1 MMNISIGELARHT
14 GVKVPTIRYYESVGL
29 MPAPPRS
36 EGRQRR
42 YAASQVSRL
51 NFIRHSRELGFE
63 IDAIRELLAMNEQPE
78 QSCVEADR
86 IARRHLGEVER
97 RITQLEALRAELR
110 RMLEEC
116 RHGRISDCRVIE
128 TLAERGA

>member
-1 MMNISIGELARHT
+1 MVSWPNVQ
-14 GVKVPTIRYYESVGL
+14 GVKVPTIRYYKSIGL
-29 MPAPPRS
+29 MPSPTRS

-42 YAASQVSRL
+42 YEAAQVSRL

-63 IDAIRELLAMNEQPE
+63 VDAIRELLAMSEQPE
-78 QSCVEADR
+78 QSCAKADR
-86 IARRHLGEVER
+86 IATRHLGEVER
-97 RITQLEALRAELR
+97 RIVQLKALRKELR

-128 TLAERGA
+128 TLAEHGA

>member
-1 MMNISIGELARHT
+1 LDISIGELAQRT
-14 GVKVPTIRYYESVGL
+14 GVKVPTIRYYESIGL
-29 MPAPPRS
+29 MPSPTRS

-42 YAASQVSRL
+42 YEAAQVSRL

-63 IDAIRELLAMNEQPE
+63 VDAIRELLAMSEQPE
-78 QSCVEADR
+78 QSCAKADR
-86 IARRHLGEVER
+86 IATRHLGEVER
-97 RITQLEALRAELR
+97 RIVQLKALRKELR

-128 TLAERGA
+128 TLAEHGA

>member
-1 MMNISIGELARHT
+1 MDISIGELAQRT
-14 GVKVPTIRYYESVGL
+14 GVKVPTIRYYESIGL
-29 MPAPPRS
+29 MPSPTRS

-42 YAASQVSRL
+42 YEAAQVSRL

-63 IDAIRELLAMNEQPE
+63 VDAIRELLAMSEQPE
-78 QSCVEADR
+78 QSCAKADR
-86 IARRHLGEVER
+86 IATRHLGEVER
-97 RITQLEALRAELR
+97 RIVQLKALRKELR

-128 TLAERGA
+128 TLAEHGA

>member
-1 MMNISIGELARHT
+1 LDISIGELAQRT
-14 GVKVPTIRYYESVGL
+14 GVKVPTIRYYESIGL
-29 MPAPPRS
+29 MPSPTRS

-42 YAASQVSRL
+42 YEAAQVSHL

-63 IDAIRELLAMNEQPE
+63 VDAIRELLAMSEQPE
-78 QSCVEADR
+78 QSCAKADR
-86 IARRHLGEVER
+86 IATRHLGEVER
-97 RITQLEALRAELR
+97 RIVQLKALRKELR

-128 TLAERGA
+128 TLAEHGV

>member
-1 MMNISIGELARHT
+1 MDISIGELAQRT
-14 GVKVPTIRYYESVGL
+14 GVKVPTIRYYKSIGL
-29 MPAPPRS
+29 MPSPTRS

-42 YAASQVSRL
+42 YEAAQVSRL

-63 IDAIRELLAMNEQPE
+63 VDAIRELLAMSEQPE
-78 QSCVEADR
+78 QSCAKADR
-86 IARRHLGEVER
+86 IATRHLGEVER
-97 RITQLEALRAELR
+97 RIVQLKALRKELR

-128 TLAERGA
+128 TLAEHGA